1 MTLKKQMSTLN
12 KALDDLEIQQQYEI
26 GNTVFIIEPSFKSDG
41 YETLGSLLLK
51 LMQNEVNNI

>member
-1 MTLKKQMSTLN
+1 MSTLN